1 MMKTGKN
8 KLVNT
13 ADVVQKINKFNILK
27 TGPSLM
33 LMMSI
38 IFLTIP
44 VLAQTEEDTTVSV
57 YSANDDTYAQMLDY
71 SRPGKYHQLLA
82 DLVGTWTFKGRH
94 FEWVDSVTSK
104 VALEYSGKVERKS
117 FANGRFFISE
127 VTSDGTLEMP
137 IQDGKMKE
145 AKFQGLE
152 IEGYDNVK
160 QKFVR
165 NTIGNYLN
173 SAILLY
179 EGSYDSATK
188 TITFDSEFEPVP
200 GMKTKDHFLFIFL
213 DNDHYKWE
221 YYQDENGKYRKGSEI
236 EFTKAGEK

>member
-1 MMKTGKN
+1 MNTGKN
-8 KLVNT
+8 KPVN
-13 ADVVQKINKFNILK
+13 ANKFIHEAYRMSILK
-27 TGPSLM
+27 TGPSVILM
-33 LMMSI
+33 I
-38 IFLTIP
+38 VAVFLTIP
-44 VLAQTEEDTTVSV
+44 VLAQTEKDTTVSV
-57 YSANDDTYAQMLDY
+57 YSANDDTYTQMLDY

-82 DLVGTWTFKGRH
+82 DLVGNWTFKGRH
-94 FEWVDSVTSK
+94 FEWVDSVNSK
-104 VALEYSGKVERKS
+104 VALEYSGKVERKP

-145 AKFQGLE
+145 TKFQGLE

-165 NTIGNYLN
+165 NTIGNHLN

-179 EGSYDSATK
+179 EGIYDPATK

-236 EFTKAGEK
+236 DFTRVTEE